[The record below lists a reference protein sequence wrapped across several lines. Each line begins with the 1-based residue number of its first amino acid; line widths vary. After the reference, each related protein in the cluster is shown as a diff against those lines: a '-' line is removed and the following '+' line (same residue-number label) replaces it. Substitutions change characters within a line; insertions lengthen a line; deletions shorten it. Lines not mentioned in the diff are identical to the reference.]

1 MGTGT
6 LRKSVQT
13 VCGRAL
19 RGLYGGKTIRFGNNV
34 SEQGGNKC
42 VPPLRRCKTAL
53 RRLTQARARVRRR
66 TRRSWKP
73 NAVRKRVFSQLLD
86 RMLPLSLT
94 THTLRCIDKAG
105 GARPNAPRGLR
116 LRVAAL

>member
-1 MGTGT
+1 MSGAM
-6 LRKSVQT
+6 RKSVQT

-19 RGLYGGKTIRFGNNV
+19 RGLYAGRTIRFGNNV

-42 VPPLRRCKTAL
+42 
-53 RRLTQARARVRRR
+53 ARAATHAARPAAPADGSLARRAR

-73 NAVRKRVFSQLLD
+73 NAMRKRVFSELLG

-105 GARPNAPRGLR
+105 GALLARSPRAP
-116 LRVAAL
+116 

>member
-1 MGTGT
+1 MSGTM
-6 LRKSVQT
+6 RKSVQT

-19 RGLYGGKTIRFGNNV
+19 RGLYGGRTIRFGNNV

-42 VPPLRRCKTAL
+42 ACGAAAADARPRGLMRAAPL
-53 RRLTQARARVRRR
+53 R

-73 NAVRKRVFSQLLD
+73 NAVRKRVFSELLGC
-86 RMLPLSLT
+86 MLPLSLT

-105 GARPNAPRGLR
+105 GAWPARVPAPLLGLAR
-116 LRVAAL
+116 ACGA